1 MENYQAV
8 FKRKEIKYLLSS
20 EERNALLPILEAH
33 MEPDAFAHNSISNLY
48 YDTPD
53 FRMVRRSLEKPMY
66 KEKLRLRSYGTP
78 ENTSTVFPEIKKKA
92 MGIVY
97 KRRISLP
104 YQEAVS
110 FLSRQQIASTDTCDG
125 TTQQIASTDTCDG
138 TTQQIASTEMC
149 DGTTRQIL
157 HELDWMLASYEN
169 LSPRVFLSY
178 ERDSYKGISDPSLRL
193 TLDQDILFRTDRLDL
208 REGAF
213 SLVRFRSVP
222 GTARDIMAI
231 FLAMNTGLCCGM
243 GYVLLAVL
251 AAAVTCLIFFLQKAP
266 GLDPADRDIRVVVPE
281 NLDYAD
287 LFTDLFEN
295 YTTASQL
302 VHVKT
307 VNMGSLYSLH
317 YRVTLKDTTL
327 EKELLDSMRCR
338 NGNLEVSSGLPA
350 DDRQEVKNL

>member
-8 FKRKEIKYLLSS
+8 FKRKEIKYLLSR

-33 MEPDAFAHNSISNLY
+33 MEPDAFAHSSISNLY

-78 ENTSTVFPEIKKKA
+78 KDTSTVFPEIKKKA

-110 FLSRQQIASTDTCDG
+110 FLSGQQIPSTD
-125 TTQQIASTDTCDG
+125 
-138 TTQQIASTEMC
+138 MY
-149 DGTTRQIL
+149 DGTTRQIF

-178 ERDSYKGISDPSLRL
+178 ERDSYKGVSDPSLRL

-213 SLVRFRSVP
+213 
-222 GTARDIMAI
+222 GEAI
-231 FLAMNTGLCCGM
+231 
-243 GYVLLAVL
+243 LLPD
-251 AAAVTCLIFFLQKAP
+251 Q
-266 GLDPADRDIRVVVPE
+266 
-281 NLDYAD
+281 
-287 LFTDLFEN
+287 
-295 YTTASQL
+295 
-302 VHVKT
+302 
-307 VNMGSLYSLH
+307 
-317 YRVTLKDTTL
+317 TL
-327 EKELLDSMRCR
+327 M
-338 NGNLEVSSGLPA
+338 
-350 DDRQEVKNL
+350 EVKISNAAPLWLAQALSEIGIFPMSFSKYGRAYERICRDPRWRKEMNGHTESDAHTKIKGHAEIDAHTKINEHAKEMEMKRYV

>member
-33 MEPDAFAHNSISNLY
+33 MEPDAFAHSSISNLY

-110 FLSRQQIASTDTCDG
+110 FLSGQQIASTDMCDG
-125 TTQQIASTDTCDG
+125 TTQ
-138 TTQQIASTEMC
+138 
-149 DGTTRQIL
+149 QIL

-213 SLVRFRSVP
+213 
-222 GTARDIMAI
+222 GKAI
-231 FLAMNTGLCCGM
+231 
-243 GYVLLAVL
+243 LLPD
-251 AAAVTCLIFFLQKAP
+251 Q
-266 GLDPADRDIRVVVPE
+266 
-281 NLDYAD
+281 
-287 LFTDLFEN
+287 
-295 YTTASQL
+295 
-302 VHVKT
+302 
-307 VNMGSLYSLH
+307 
-317 YRVTLKDTTL
+317 TL
-327 EKELLDSMRCR
+327 M
-338 NGNLEVSSGLPA
+338 
-350 DDRQEVKNL
+350 EVKISNAAPLWLAQALSEIGIFPVSFSKYGRAYERICRDPRWRKEMNGHTEIDAHTKINGHAEIDAHTKINGHAEIDAHTKINGHAKEMEMKRYA

>member
-20 EERNALLPILEAH
+20 EERNALLPILETC
-33 MEPDAFAHNSISNLY
+33 MEPDAFAHSSISNLY

-110 FLSRQQIASTDTCDG
+110 FLSGQQIASTDTCDG
-125 TTQQIASTDTCDG
+125 TTQQIASTD
-138 TTQQIASTEMC
+138 MC

-157 HELDWMLASYEN
+157 HELDWMLASYKD

-208 REGAF
+208 REGTF
-213 SLVRFRSVP
+213 
-222 GTARDIMAI
+222 GEAI
-231 FLAMNTGLCCGM
+231 
-243 GYVLLAVL
+243 LLPD
-251 AAAVTCLIFFLQKAP
+251 Q
-266 GLDPADRDIRVVVPE
+266 
-281 NLDYAD
+281 
-287 LFTDLFEN
+287 
-295 YTTASQL
+295 
-302 VHVKT
+302 
-307 VNMGSLYSLH
+307 
-317 YRVTLKDTTL
+317 TL
-327 EKELLDSMRCR
+327 M
-338 NGNLEVSSGLPA
+338 
-350 DDRQEVKNL
+350 EVKISNAAPLWLAQALSEIGIFPVSFSKYGRAYERIRRDPRWRKEMNGHTEIDAHTKINGHAEIDAHTKINGHAEIDAHTKINEHAKEMEMKRYA

>member
-33 MEPDAFAHNSISNLY
+33 MEPDAFAHSSISNLY

-110 FLSRQQIASTDTCDG
+110 FLSGQQIASTDTCNG
-125 TTQQIASTDTCDG
+125 MTQQIASTD
-138 TTQQIASTEMC
+138 MC

-169 LSPRVFLSY
+169 LSSRVFLSY

-213 SLVRFRSVP
+213 
-222 GTARDIMAI
+222 GEAI
-231 FLAMNTGLCCGM
+231 
-243 GYVLLAVL
+243 
-251 AAAVTCLIFFLQKAP
+251 LIPDQ
-266 GLDPADRDIRVVVPE
+266 
-281 NLDYAD
+281 
-287 LFTDLFEN
+287 
-295 YTTASQL
+295 
-302 VHVKT
+302 
-307 VNMGSLYSLH
+307 
-317 YRVTLKDTTL
+317 TL
-327 EKELLDSMRCR
+327 M
-338 NGNLEVSSGLPA
+338 
-350 DDRQEVKNL
+350 EVKISNAAPLWLAQALSEIGIFPVSFSKYGRAYERICRDPRWRKEMNAHTEIDAHTKINGHAEIDAHTKMNGTTKMNGHAKEMEMKRYA

>member
-33 MEPDAFAHNSISNLY
+33 MEPDAFAHSSISNLY

-110 FLSRQQIASTDTCDG
+110 FLSGQQIASTDTCDG
-125 TTQQIASTDTCDG
+125 TTQQIASTD
-138 TTQQIASTEMC
+138 MC

-213 SLVRFRSVP
+213 
-222 GTARDIMAI
+222 GEAI
-231 FLAMNTGLCCGM
+231 
-243 GYVLLAVL
+243 LLPD
-251 AAAVTCLIFFLQKAP
+251 Q
-266 GLDPADRDIRVVVPE
+266 
-281 NLDYAD
+281 
-287 LFTDLFEN
+287 
-295 YTTASQL
+295 
-302 VHVKT
+302 
-307 VNMGSLYSLH
+307 
-317 YRVTLKDTTL
+317 TL
-327 EKELLDSMRCR
+327 M
-338 NGNLEVSSGLPA
+338 
-350 DDRQEVKNL
+350 EVKISNAAPLWLAQALSEIGIFPVSFSKYGRAYERICRDPRWRKEMNGHTESDAHTKIKGHAEIDAHTKINEHTKEMEMKRYA

>member
-33 MEPDAFAHNSISNLY
+33 MEPDAFAHSSISNLY

-110 FLSRQQIASTDTCDG
+110 FLSGQQIASTDTCDG

-138 TTQQIASTEMC
+138 TAQQIASTEMC

-213 SLVRFRSVP
+213 
-222 GTARDIMAI
+222 GEAI
-231 FLAMNTGLCCGM
+231 
-243 GYVLLAVL
+243 LLPD
-251 AAAVTCLIFFLQKAP
+251 Q
-266 GLDPADRDIRVVVPE
+266 
-281 NLDYAD
+281 
-287 LFTDLFEN
+287 
-295 YTTASQL
+295 
-302 VHVKT
+302 
-307 VNMGSLYSLH
+307 
-317 YRVTLKDTTL
+317 TL
-327 EKELLDSMRCR
+327 M
-338 NGNLEVSSGLPA
+338 
-350 DDRQEVKNL
+350 EVKISNAAPLWLAQALSEIGIFPVSFSKYGRAYEQICRDPLWRKGMNGHAKEMEMKRYA

>member
-20 EERNALLPILEAH
+20 EERNALLPILNTC
-33 MEPDAFAHNSISNLY
+33 MEPDAFAHSSISNLY

-78 ENTSTVFPEIKKKA
+78 EDTSTVFPEIKKKA
-92 MGIVY
+92 MGIVC

-110 FLSRQQIASTDTCDG
+110 FLSGQQIASTDTCNG
-125 TTQQIASTDTCDG
+125 TTQQIASTD
-138 TTQQIASTEMC
+138 MC

-178 ERDSYKGISDPSLRL
+178 GRDSYKEISDPSLRL

-208 REGAF
+208 QEGAF
-213 SLVRFRSVP
+213 
-222 GTARDIMAI
+222 GEAI
-231 FLAMNTGLCCGM
+231 
-243 GYVLLAVL
+243 LLPD
-251 AAAVTCLIFFLQKAP
+251 Q
-266 GLDPADRDIRVVVPE
+266 
-281 NLDYAD
+281 
-287 LFTDLFEN
+287 
-295 YTTASQL
+295 
-302 VHVKT
+302 
-307 VNMGSLYSLH
+307 
-317 YRVTLKDTTL
+317 TL
-327 EKELLDSMRCR
+327 M
-338 NGNLEVSSGLPA
+338 
-350 DDRQEVKNL
+350 EVKISNAAPLWLAQALSEIGIFPVSFSKYGRAYERICRDPRWRKEMNGHTEIDAHTKINGRAEIDAHTKINEHAEIDTHTKMNGHAKEMEMKRYA

>member
-33 MEPDAFAHNSISNLY
+33 MEPDAFAHSSISNLY

-66 KEKLRLRSYGTP
+66 KEKLRLRSYGMP

-110 FLSRQQIASTDTCDG
+110 FLSGQQIASTDTCNG
-125 TTQQIASTDTCDG
+125 MTQQIASTDTCDG
-138 TTQQIASTEMC
+138 MTQ
-149 DGTTRQIL
+149 QIL

-213 SLVRFRSVP
+213 
-222 GTARDIMAI
+222 GEAI
-231 FLAMNTGLCCGM
+231 LLPDQTLMEVKISNAAPLWLAQALSEIG
-243 GYVLLAVL
+243 
-251 AAAVTCLIFFLQKAP
+251 IFPVSFSKYGRAYE
-266 GLDPADRDIRVVVPE
+266 RI
-281 NLDYAD
+281 
-287 LFTDLFEN
+287 
-295 YTTASQL
+295 
-302 VHVKT
+302 
-307 VNMGSLYSLH
+307 
-317 YRVTLKDTTL
+317 
-327 EKELLDSMRCR
+327 CR
-338 NGNLEVSSGLPA
+338 NPRWRKEMNGHAETDAHTDEWTRKRNGDETICLTEYLLLFIHPQSPRPLFF
-350 DDRQEVKNL
+350 

>member
-8 FKRKEIKYLLSS
+8 FKRKEIKYLLSR
-20 EERNALLPILEAH
+20 EKRNALLPILEAH
-33 MEPDAFAHNSISNLY
+33 MEPDAFAHSSISNLY

-78 ENTSTVFPEIKKKA
+78 EDTSTVFPEIKKKA

-110 FLSRQQIASTDTCDG
+110 FLSGQQIASTD
-125 TTQQIASTDTCDG
+125 
-138 TTQQIASTEMC
+138 MC

-169 LSPRVFLSY
+169 LAPRVFLSY
-178 ERDSYKGISDPSLRL
+178 ERDSYKGVSDPSLRL

-213 SLVRFRSVP
+213 
-222 GTARDIMAI
+222 GEAI
-231 FLAMNTGLCCGM
+231 
-243 GYVLLAVL
+243 LLPD
-251 AAAVTCLIFFLQKAP
+251 Q
-266 GLDPADRDIRVVVPE
+266 
-281 NLDYAD
+281 
-287 LFTDLFEN
+287 
-295 YTTASQL
+295 
-302 VHVKT
+302 
-307 VNMGSLYSLH
+307 
-317 YRVTLKDTTL
+317 TL
-327 EKELLDSMRCR
+327 M
-338 NGNLEVSSGLPA
+338 
-350 DDRQEVKNL
+350 EVKISNAAPLWLAQALSEIGIFPVSFSKYGRAYERICRDPRWRKEMNGHTEIDAHTKINEHAKIDAHTKINGHAEIDAHTKINGHAKEMEMKRYA

>member
-33 MEPDAFAHNSISNLY
+33 MEPDAFAHSSISNLY

-110 FLSRQQIASTDTCDG
+110 FLSGQQIASTDMCDGTTRQIASTDTCDG
-125 TTQQIASTDTCDG
+125 TTQQI
-138 TTQQIASTEMC
+138 
-149 DGTTRQIL
+149 L
-157 HELDWMLASYEN
+157 HELDWMLASCEN
-169 LSPRVFLSY
+169 LVPRVFLSY
-178 ERDSYKGISDPSLRL
+178 ERDSYKGVSDPSLRL

-213 SLVRFRSVP
+213 
-222 GTARDIMAI
+222 GEAI
-231 FLAMNTGLCCGM
+231 
-243 GYVLLAVL
+243 LLPD
-251 AAAVTCLIFFLQKAP
+251 Q
-266 GLDPADRDIRVVVPE
+266 
-281 NLDYAD
+281 
-287 LFTDLFEN
+287 
-295 YTTASQL
+295 
-302 VHVKT
+302 
-307 VNMGSLYSLH
+307 
-317 YRVTLKDTTL
+317 TL
-327 EKELLDSMRCR
+327 M
-338 NGNLEVSSGLPA
+338 
-350 DDRQEVKNL
+350 EVKISNAAPLWLAQALSEIGIFPVSFSKYGRAYERICRDPRWRKEMNGHTQIDAHTKINGHAEIDAHTKINGYAEIDAHTKINEHAKEMEMKRYA

>member
-8 FKRKEIKYLLSS
+8 FKRKEIKYLLSR
-20 EERNALLPILEAH
+20 EKRNALLPILEAH
-33 MEPDAFAHNSISNLY
+33 MEPDAFAHSSISNLY

-78 ENTSTVFPEIKKKA
+78 EDTSTVFPEIKKKA

-110 FLSRQQIASTDTCDG
+110 FLSGQQIASTDMCNG
-125 TTQQIASTDTCDG
+125 MTQQIASTDTCDG
-138 TTQQIASTEMC
+138 TTQQI
-149 DGTTRQIL
+149 L

-169 LSPRVFLSY
+169 LAPRVFLSY

-213 SLVRFRSVP
+213 
-222 GTARDIMAI
+222 GEAI
-231 FLAMNTGLCCGM
+231 
-243 GYVLLAVL
+243 LLPD
-251 AAAVTCLIFFLQKAP
+251 Q
-266 GLDPADRDIRVVVPE
+266 
-281 NLDYAD
+281 
-287 LFTDLFEN
+287 
-295 YTTASQL
+295 
-302 VHVKT
+302 
-307 VNMGSLYSLH
+307 
-317 YRVTLKDTTL
+317 TL
-327 EKELLDSMRCR
+327 M
-338 NGNLEVSSGLPA
+338 
-350 DDRQEVKNL
+350 EVKISNAAPLWLAQALSEIGIFPVSFSKYGRAYERICRDPRWRKEMNGHAEIDAHTQINEHAEIDTHTKINGPAETDAHTQTNGHAKEMEMKRYA

>member
-8 FKRKEIKYLLSS
+8 FKRKEIKYLLSR
-20 EERNALLPILEAH
+20 EKRNALLPILEAH
-33 MEPDAFAHNSISNLY
+33 MEPDAFAHSSISNLY

-110 FLSRQQIASTDTCDG
+110 FLSGQQIASTDTCNG
-125 TTQQIASTDTCDG
+125 MTQQIASTD
-138 TTQQIASTEMC
+138 MC

-169 LSPRVFLSY
+169 LAPRVFLSY
-178 ERDSYKGISDPSLRL
+178 ERDSYKGVSDPSLRL

-213 SLVRFRSVP
+213 
-222 GTARDIMAI
+222 GEAI
-231 FLAMNTGLCCGM
+231 
-243 GYVLLAVL
+243 LLPD
-251 AAAVTCLIFFLQKAP
+251 Q
-266 GLDPADRDIRVVVPE
+266 
-281 NLDYAD
+281 
-287 LFTDLFEN
+287 
-295 YTTASQL
+295 
-302 VHVKT
+302 
-307 VNMGSLYSLH
+307 
-317 YRVTLKDTTL
+317 TL
-327 EKELLDSMRCR
+327 M
-338 NGNLEVSSGLPA
+338 
-350 DDRQEVKNL
+350 EVKISNATPLWLAQALSEIGIFPVSFSKYGRAYERICRDPRWRKEMNGHTESDAHTKMNGHAEIDAHTKINEHAKIDAHTKINGPAEIDAHTKINEHAKEMEMKRYA

>member
-33 MEPDAFAHNSISNLY
+33 MEPDAFAHSSISNLY

-78 ENTSTVFPEIKKKA
+78 EDTSTVFPEIKKKA

-110 FLSRQQIASTDTCDG
+110 FLSGQQIASTDTCDG
-125 TTQQIASTDTCDG
+125 TTQQIASTDTCN
-138 TTQQIASTEMC
+138 
-149 DGTTRQIL
+149 GTTRQIL

-178 ERDSYKGISDPSLRL
+178 ERDSYKGISDSSLRL

-213 SLVRFRSVP
+213 
-222 GTARDIMAI
+222 GEAI
-231 FLAMNTGLCCGM
+231 LLPDQTLMEVKISNAAPLWLAQALSEIG
-243 GYVLLAVL
+243 
-251 AAAVTCLIFFLQKAP
+251 IFPVSFSKYGRAYE
-266 GLDPADRDIRVVVPE
+266 RI
-281 NLDYAD
+281 
-287 LFTDLFEN
+287 
-295 YTTASQL
+295 
-302 VHVKT
+302 
-307 VNMGSLYSLH
+307 
-317 YRVTLKDTTL
+317 
-327 EKELLDSMRCR
+327 CR
-338 NGNLEVSSGLPA
+338 NPRWRKEMNGHTQIDAHTKIKGHAEIDAHTKIKGHAEIDAHTKINEHTKEMEMKRYA
-350 DDRQEVKNL
+350 

>member
-33 MEPDAFAHNSISNLY
+33 MEPDAFAHSSISNLY

-110 FLSRQQIASTDTCDG
+110 FLSGQQIASTDTCNG
-125 TTQQIASTDTCDG
+125 TTQQIASTD
-138 TTQQIASTEMC
+138 MC

-157 HELDWMLASYEN
+157 HELGWMLASYEN
-169 LSPRVFLSY
+169 LSPRMFLSY

-213 SLVRFRSVP
+213 
-222 GTARDIMAI
+222 GEAI
-231 FLAMNTGLCCGM
+231 
-243 GYVLLAVL
+243 LLPD
-251 AAAVTCLIFFLQKAP
+251 Q
-266 GLDPADRDIRVVVPE
+266 
-281 NLDYAD
+281 
-287 LFTDLFEN
+287 
-295 YTTASQL
+295 
-302 VHVKT
+302 
-307 VNMGSLYSLH
+307 
-317 YRVTLKDTTL
+317 TL
-327 EKELLDSMRCR
+327 M
-338 NGNLEVSSGLPA
+338 
-350 DDRQEVKNL
+350 EVKISNAAPLWLAQALSEIGIFPVSFSKYGRAYERICRDPRWRKEMNGHTEIDAHTKINEHAKIDAHTKINGHAEIDAHTKINGHAKEMEMKRYA

>member
-33 MEPDAFAHNSISNLY
+33 MEPDAFAHSSISNLY

-110 FLSRQQIASTDTCDG
+110 FLSGQLITSTDTCN
-125 TTQQIASTDTCDG
+125 
-138 TTQQIASTEMC
+138 
-149 DGTTRQIL
+149 GTTRQIL

-193 TLDQDILFRTDRLDL
+193 TLDQDILFRADRLDL

-213 SLVRFRSVP
+213 
-222 GTARDIMAI
+222 GEAI
-231 FLAMNTGLCCGM
+231 
-243 GYVLLAVL
+243 LLPD
-251 AAAVTCLIFFLQKAP
+251 Q
-266 GLDPADRDIRVVVPE
+266 
-281 NLDYAD
+281 
-287 LFTDLFEN
+287 
-295 YTTASQL
+295 
-302 VHVKT
+302 
-307 VNMGSLYSLH
+307 
-317 YRVTLKDTTL
+317 TL
-327 EKELLDSMRCR
+327 M
-338 NGNLEVSSGLPA
+338 
-350 DDRQEVKNL
+350 EVKISNAAPLWLAQALSEIGIFPVSFSKYGRAYERICRDPRWRKEMNGHTEIDAHTKINGHAEIDAHTKINGHTEIDAHTKINEHAKEMEMKRYA

>member
-1 MENYQAV
+1 MQNYQAV
-8 FKRKEIKYLLSS
+8 FKRKEIKYLLSR
-20 EERNALLPILEAH
+20 EKRNALLPILEAC
-33 MEPDAFAHNSISNLY
+33 MEPDAFAHSSISNLY

-66 KEKLRLRSYGTP
+66 KEKLRLRSYGMP

-110 FLSRQQIASTDTCDG
+110 FLSGQQIASTDTCDG
-125 TTQQIASTDTCDG
+125 TTQQIASTD
-138 TTQQIASTEMC
+138 MC
-149 DGTTRQIL
+149 NGTTRQIL

-213 SLVRFRSVP
+213 
-222 GTARDIMAI
+222 GEAI
-231 FLAMNTGLCCGM
+231 
-243 GYVLLAVL
+243 LLPD
-251 AAAVTCLIFFLQKAP
+251 Q
-266 GLDPADRDIRVVVPE
+266 
-281 NLDYAD
+281 
-287 LFTDLFEN
+287 
-295 YTTASQL
+295 
-302 VHVKT
+302 
-307 VNMGSLYSLH
+307 
-317 YRVTLKDTTL
+317 TL
-327 EKELLDSMRCR
+327 M
-338 NGNLEVSSGLPA
+338 
-350 DDRQEVKNL
+350 EVKISNAAPLWLAQALSEIGIFPVSFSKYGRAYERICRDPRWRKEMNGHTESDAHTKIKGHAEIDAHTKINEHTKEMEMKRYA

>member
-8 FKRKEIKYLLSS
+8 FKRKEIKYLLSR
-20 EERNALLPILEAH
+20 EKRNALLPILEAH
-33 MEPDAFAHNSISNLY
+33 MEPDAFAHSSISNLY

-110 FLSRQQIASTDTCDG
+110 FLSGQQIASTDTCDG
-125 TTQQIASTDTCDG
+125 TTQQIASTD
-138 TTQQIASTEMC
+138 MC

-178 ERDSYKGISDPSLRL
+178 ERDSYKEISDPSLRL

-213 SLVRFRSVP
+213 
-222 GTARDIMAI
+222 GEAI
-231 FLAMNTGLCCGM
+231 
-243 GYVLLAVL
+243 LLPD
-251 AAAVTCLIFFLQKAP
+251 Q
-266 GLDPADRDIRVVVPE
+266 
-281 NLDYAD
+281 
-287 LFTDLFEN
+287 
-295 YTTASQL
+295 
-302 VHVKT
+302 
-307 VNMGSLYSLH
+307 
-317 YRVTLKDTTL
+317 TL
-327 EKELLDSMRCR
+327 M
-338 NGNLEVSSGLPA
+338 
-350 DDRQEVKNL
+350 EVKISNAAPLWLAQALSEIGIFPVSFSKYGRAYERICRDPRWRKEMNGHTESDAHTKIKGHAEIDAHTKINEHTKEMEMKRYA